1 MDFIF
6 YPELP
11 PAKKGII
18 LELKVDHSP
27 QEAID
32 QIKERNYVLR
42 FAGNTGQSGRTPRGI
57 LLVGIGYDSVRQC
70 WKKKSWPRKRTG
82 RLRSDADSSGAE
94 PES

>member
-57 LLVGIGYDSVRQC
+57 LLVGIGYDRKT
-70 WKKKSWPRKRTG
+70 KKHSCRVEEITLPQ
-82 RLRSDADSSGAE
+82 
-94 PES
+94 